1 MSNDDSARCAHEATA
16 TRPAFY
22 QTMHETPIPSQQ
34 SSGQPP
40 KIRVLLIDSA
50 SEALRALIGA
60 APKAQVATQIAKD
73 SDHGYRKAVSQR
85 PDAILLSI
93 SSQNGGLAT
102 LRKLKANPLTHAIP
116 VMTIVEQMGAS
127 ERLEIFRAGAI
138 DCIPYPVLPE
148 ELLARLN
155 IHLGQQPGAAPQ
167 GAPPASTNED
177 DILVS
182 AARRYIGDHLRT
194 IANTRMIA
202 IELGISDRR
211 LVEAFRARLDT
222 TPFEYLR
229 SERMEMAKDLLR
241 TTTLNQTAIA
251 EEIGYS
257 SAANFST
264 AFREFTGLTPAAYR
278 REILQRA
285 TRNHHMGG

>member
-1 MSNDDSARCAHEATA
+1 
-16 TRPAFY
+16 
-22 QTMHETPIPSQQ
+22 MHELPISSQLPA
-34 SSGQPP
+34 GQPQ

-85 PDAILLSI
+85 PDAILLNI
-93 SSQNGGLAT
+93 SAQNGGLAT

-116 VMTIVEQMGAS
+116 VMTIVEQMNAC

-138 DCIPYPVLPE
+138 DCIPSPVLPE
-148 ELLARLN
+148 ELLTRLN
-155 IHLGQQPGAAPQ
+155 IHLGQQPGAMPQ
-167 GAPPASTNED
+167 ETDGQPVSTNED
-177 DILVS
+177 DILVN
-182 AARRYIGDHLRT
+182 AARRYISDHLRT

-285 TRNHHMGG
+285 TLNHHMGG